1 LPIPGHGAAS
11 FNMCFSSILVK
22 EDSSDNDFKYD
33 YSFLRRLG
41 LVFAGVLFIMG
52 ILVMSCGRSCR
63 MPKCRMKKETGELI
77 SLHCLF
83 SSNLWRVD
91 SPLR

>member
-1 LPIPGHGAAS
+1 RIPLIVSLPLCLQELQQVCS
-11 FNMCFSSILVK
+11 ESMSVSLFSP
-22 EDSSDNDFKYD
+22 D